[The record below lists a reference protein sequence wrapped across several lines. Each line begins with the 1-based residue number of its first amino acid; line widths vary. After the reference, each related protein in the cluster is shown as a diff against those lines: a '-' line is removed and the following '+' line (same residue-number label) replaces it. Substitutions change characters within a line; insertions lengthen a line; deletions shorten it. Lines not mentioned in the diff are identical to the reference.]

1 MSEDVTYADYL
12 RLPELLALQVPLA
25 DGVDDELLFIAVHQ
39 VQELWFGQLLR
50 DLSGVRDR
58 MLEGDP
64 RAARAGLV
72 RSTVI
77 TRALIA
83 GIHPLRGMPPR
94 EFHAFR
100 GALGGSSGAQS
111 AQYLEIAGLCGAEWV
126 RGEHGARAVAGLG
139 ALERERMRGRLAE
152 PTVWEAFV
160 SLLAK
165 AGFAVGTAQERREAF
180 GRLAAAPRDG
190 DPVEFAE
197 LSELVE
203 ALVDHDEIWT
213 EWRACHALLVERQIG
228 GRPGT
233 GGSSGVAHLR
243 AAVHRRF
250 YPELWEARDAGIPP
264 LPAR

>member
-50 DLSGVRDR
+50 DLSGARDR

-100 GALGGSSGAQS
+100 GRS
-111 AQYLEIAGLCGAEWV
+111 APAAG
-126 RGEHGARAVAGLG
+126 RSR
-139 ALERERMRGRLAE
+139 
-152 PTVWEAFV
+152 PST
-160 SLLAK
+160 
-165 AGFAVGTAQERREAF
+165 
-180 GRLAAAPRDG
+180 
-190 DPVEFAE
+190 
-197 LSELVE
+197 
-203 ALVDHDEIWT
+203 
-213 EWRACHALLVERQIG
+213 WR
-228 GRPGT
+228 
-233 GGSSGVAHLR
+233 
-243 AAVHRRF
+243 
-250 YPELWEARDAGIPP
+250 
-264 LPAR
+264 